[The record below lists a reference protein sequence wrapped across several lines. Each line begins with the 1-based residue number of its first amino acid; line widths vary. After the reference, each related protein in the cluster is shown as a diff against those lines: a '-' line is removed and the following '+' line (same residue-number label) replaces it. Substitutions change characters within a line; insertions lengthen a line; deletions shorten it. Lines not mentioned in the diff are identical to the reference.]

1 MVVNRHFSALTSG
14 AIAGIAVG
22 GGIVLAALIFVLWR
36 TLGNKPHQDATTQA
50 LAYGRSTESGSP
62 GIQEYK
68 ARSLVN
74 TQPVRP
80 HQVKFN
86 EMSGKDGRAELGYGN

>member
-1 MVVNRHFSALTSG
+1 M
-14 AIAGIAVG
+14 G

-36 TLGNKPHQDATTQA
+36 TLRNKPRQDATTQA
-50 LAYGRSTESGSP
+50 LAYERPTESGSP
-62 GIQEYK
+62 GVQEYK
-68 ARSLVN
+68 ASPLVN

-86 EMSGKDGRAELGYGN
+86 EMPGEDSRVELGYGN